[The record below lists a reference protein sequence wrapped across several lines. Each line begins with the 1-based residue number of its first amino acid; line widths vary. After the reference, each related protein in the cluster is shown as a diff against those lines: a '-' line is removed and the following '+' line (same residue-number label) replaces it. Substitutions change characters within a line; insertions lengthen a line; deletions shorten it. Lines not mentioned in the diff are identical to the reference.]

1 MELIVSHINADF
13 DAFASMVAARKLYP
27 EAVPVF
33 PGSQEK
39 KLRDFIEAFDPMP
52 AKRLKS
58 IDLSTVDSL
67 VIVDAKSPDRIGPLI
82 ELLRKPGIKV
92 SIYDHHVHEEED
104 IHGSLEVIE
113 EVGATATI
121 FAEIL
126 KDRELIP
133 TTMEA
138 TIMML
143 GIYEETGNLMFP
155 STTERDLRAAAW
167 LLRCGA
173 SLNIVST
180 YLKTELSRT
189 EVDILNQLS
198 NNSKEMAISGLRII
212 VSKASIDKYHGD
224 AAHLAHRMMDM
235 EHTDAVML
243 LLRMQDKILIVGR
256 SRAPEINV
264 AEVLEEFG
272 GGGHPTAAS
281 ATIKEQPLEIIE
293 ERVTGLLRSF
303 AKPGKF
309 ASDIMTRPVI
319 TIGDNTT
326 IHTAEDEMTRHGVNV
341 LPVQSDGSYAGIITR
356 EEVEKAIF
364 HGFRDRSVVD
374 FMTTDAETAT
384 RYTPVR
390 EVESAM
396 IEKNQRFVPVV
407 EDGEIMGAITRTDI
421 LRSMYED
428 YLRRSLIKETR
439 TQEKVTVKKNLA
451 SMMKNRFPKK
461 VFNMLK
467 LAGEIAEA
475 LNYNAYLVG
484 GSVRDL
490 IRGEENLDMDLVIE
504 GDGIEFAK
512 EFGMKVNAKIRS
524 HKKFSTAKVISSDFR
539 IDVATART
547 EYYESPAALPTV
559 QMSSI
564 KKDLYRRDFTIN
576 TLSIK
581 LNPGDFGKL
590 VDFFGGQRDLKERTI
605 RVLHNLSFVED
616 PTRAFRAVRFAERFG
631 FKISKHTGRLI
642 KTTLSMNLFEKLSGS
657 RLYEELSLIF
667 DEKEPATV
675 IKKLRDY
682 DLLSVIHP
690 ALEFTEKLH
699 SLLISVYDTLRWCEL
714 SFMHEK
720 PDQKLIYLMALLE
733 GLKDQDKEAALQ
745 RLSTPPKVK
754 NLVIDN
760 SRKAMETIR
769 RLPLGDSALVY
780 DALSAL
786 DLDTLLFAMSLT
798 EDERK
803 KEEVSGYLLELRKIK
818 PLLDGEDLKRM
829 GVEPGP
835 MYSRL
840 LREVLLEKLR
850 GKLKSRD
857 DEESFVKNR
866 LKAGELKT

>member
-13 DAFASMVAARKLYP
+13 DAFASMVAAKKLYP
-27 EAVPVF
+27 DAEPVF

-39 KLRDFIEAFDPMP
+39 KLRKFIEAFDPMP
-52 AKRLKS
+52 AKRIKN
-58 IDLSTVDSL
+58 IDLSAVDGL
-67 VIVDAKSPDRIGPLI
+67 IVVDAKSPDRIGPLA
-82 ELLRKPGIKV
+82 ELLKRPGIKV
-92 SIYDHHVHEEED
+92 SVYDHHVHREED

-121 FAEIL
+121 FSEIL

-133 TTMEA
+133 TPMEA
-138 TIMML
+138 TILVL

-180 YLKTELSRT
+180 YLKTELSRA
-189 EVDILNQLS
+189 EVDLLNQLS
-198 NNSKEMAISGLRII
+198 HNSTEMAISGMRVL

-224 AAHLAHRMMDM
+224 AAHLAHRMIDM
-235 EHTDAVML
+235 EHTDAVVL
-243 LLRMQDKILIVGR
+243 LLRMQDKVLIVGR

-281 ATIKEQPLEIIE
+281 ATIKEQPLEVIE
-293 ERVTGLLRSF
+293 ERLTGLLRSF

-319 TIGDNTT
+319 TIEDDS
-326 IHTAEDEMTRHGVNV
+326 IIDMVEDEMTRRGVNV
-341 LPVQSDGSYAGIITR
+341 LPVQSDGKYAGIITR

-364 HGFRDRSVVD
+364 HGFKNKSVVD

-390 EVESAM
+390 EVETIM

-407 EDGEIMGAITRTDI
+407 EDGEIKGAITRTDI

-428 YLRRSLIKETR
+428 YLRRSMIKESR
-439 TQEKVTVKKNLA
+439 TTERVAVKKNLS
-451 SMMKNRFPKK
+451 SMMKNRFPSEICD
-461 VFNMLK
+461 MLK
-467 LAGEIAEA
+467 LAGKTAEA
-475 LNYNAYLVG
+475 LNYNVYLVG

-490 IRGEENLDMDLVIE
+490 LRGKDNFDMDLVIE

-512 EFGMKVNAKIRS
+512 ELGMKLNAKVRS
-524 HKKFSTAKVISSDFR
+524 HKKFSTAKIISGNLM

-590 VDFFGGQRDLKERTI
+590 VDFFGGQRDLKEKSI
-605 RVLHNLSFVED
+605 RVL
-616 PTRAFRAVRFAERFG
+616 
-631 FKISKHTGRLI
+631 
-642 KTTLSMNLFEKLSGS
+642 SG
-657 RLYEELSLIF
+657 
-667 DEKEPATV
+667 P
-675 IKKLRDY
+675 
-682 DLLSVIHP
+682 
-690 ALEFTEKLH
+690 
-699 SLLISVYDTLRWCEL
+699 
-714 SFMHEK
+714 
-720 PDQKLIYLMALLE
+720 
-733 GLKDQDKEAALQ
+733 
-745 RLSTPPKVK
+745 
-754 NLVIDN
+754 
-760 SRKAMETIR
+760 
-769 RLPLGDSALVY
+769 
-780 DALSAL
+780 
-786 DLDTLLFAMSLT
+786 
-798 EDERK
+798 
-803 KEEVSGYLLELRKIK
+803 
-818 PLLDGEDLKRM
+818 
-829 GVEPGP
+829 
-835 MYSRL
+835 
-840 LREVLLEKLR
+840 
-850 GKLKSRD
+850 
-857 DEESFVKNR
+857 
-866 LKAGELKT
+866 

>member
-13 DAFASMVAARKLYP
+13 DAFSSMVAAKKLYP
-27 EAVPVF
+27 DAEPVF

-39 KLRDFIEAFDPMP
+39 KLRKFIEAFDPMP
-52 AKRLKS
+52 IKRIKN
-58 IDLSTVDSL
+58 IDLSAVDSL
-67 VIVDAKSPDRIGPLI
+67 IVVDAKSPDRIGPLA
-82 ELLRKPGIKV
+82 ELLKRPGIKV
-92 SIYDHHVHEEED
+92 SIYDHHEHGEED

-121 FAEIL
+121 FTEIL
-126 KDRELIP
+126 KNRELIP
-133 TTMEA
+133 TSMEA
-138 TIMML
+138 TILVL

-189 EVDILNQLS
+189 EVDLLNQLS
-198 NNSKEMAISGLRII
+198 HNTTEMAISGMRVI

-224 AAHLAHRMMDM
+224 AAHLAHRMIDM
-235 EHTDAVML
+235 EHTDAVVL
-243 LLRMQDKILIVGR
+243 LLRMQDKVLIVGR

-281 ATIKEQPLEIIE
+281 ATIKEQPLEVIE
-293 ERVTGLLRSF
+293 ERLTGLLRSF

-319 TIGDNTT
+319 TIGDD
-326 IHTAEDEMTRHGVNV
+326 IIIDTAEDDMTRYGVNV
-341 LPVQSDGSYAGIITR
+341 LPVQSDGKYAGIITR

-364 HGFRDRSVVD
+364 HGFKNKSVVD

-390 EVESAM
+390 EVETVM
-396 IEKNQRFVPVV
+396 IEKNQRFMPVV
-407 EDGEIMGAITRTDI
+407 EDGEIKGAITRTDI

-428 YLRRSLIKETR
+428 YLRRSMIKESR
-439 TQEKVTVKKNLA
+439 TEERVSVKKNLA
-451 SMMKNRFPKK
+451 SMMKNRFPSEIYDK
-461 VFNMLK
+461 LK
-467 LAGEIAEA
+467 LAGKTAEA
-475 LNYNAYLVG
+475 LNYNVYLVG

-490 IRGEENLDMDLVIE
+490 LRGQENLDMDLVIE

-512 EFGMKVNAKIRS
+512 ELGMKLNAKVRS
-524 HKKFSTAKVISSDFR
+524 HKKFATAKIISGDLR

-590 VDFFGGQRDLKERTI
+590 VDFFGGQRDLKEKSI

-642 KTTLSMNLFEKLSGS
+642 KTTLNMNLFEKLSGS

-675 IKKLRDY
+675 IKRLRDY

-690 ALEFTEKLH
+690 ALEFTERLH
-699 SLLISVYDTLRWCEL
+699 SLLTSVYDTLRWCEL

-720 PDQKLIYLMALLE
+720 PDQKIIYLMALLK

-745 RLSTPPKVK
+745 RLSSPPKVK
-754 NLVIDN
+754 NLVIAN

-769 RLPLGDSALVY
+769 RLPLGDPALVY
-780 DALSAL
+780 GALSAL

-798 EDERK
+798 EDERT
-803 KEEVSGYLLELRKIK
+803 KEEVSSYLLELRKIK

-835 MYSRL
+835 MYSKL
-840 LREVLLEKLR
+840 LKQVLLEKLR

-857 DEESFVKNR
+857 DEEEFVK
-866 LKAGELKT
+866 KALTAEGLKT

>member
-13 DAFASMVAARKLYP
+13 DAFASMVAAKKLYP
-27 EAVPVF
+27 DAEPVF

-39 KLRDFIEAFDPMP
+39 KLRKFIEAFDPMP
-52 AKRLKS
+52 AKRIKN
-58 IDLSTVDSL
+58 IDLSAVDGL
-67 VIVDAKSPDRIGPLI
+67 IVVDAKSPDRIGPLA
-82 ELLRKPGIKV
+82 ELLKRPGIKV
-92 SIYDHHVHEEED
+92 SVYDHHVHREED

-121 FAEIL
+121 FSEIL

-133 TTMEA
+133 TPMEA
-138 TIMML
+138 TILVL

-180 YLKTELSRT
+180 YLKTELSRA
-189 EVDILNQLS
+189 EVDLLNQLS
-198 NNSKEMAISGLRII
+198 HNSTEMAISGMRVL

-224 AAHLAHRMMDM
+224 AAHLAHRMIDM
-235 EHTDAVML
+235 EHTDAVVL
-243 LLRMQDKILIVGR
+243 LLRMQDKVLIVGR

-281 ATIKEQPLEIIE
+281 ATIKEQPLEVIE
-293 ERVTGLLRSF
+293 ERLTGLLRSF

-319 TIGDNTT
+319 TIEDDS
-326 IHTAEDEMTRHGVNV
+326 IIDMVEDEMTRRGVNV
-341 LPVQSDGSYAGIITR
+341 LPVQSDGKYAGIITR

-364 HGFRDRSVVD
+364 HGFKNKSVVD

-390 EVESAM
+390 EVETIM

-407 EDGEIMGAITRTDI
+407 EDGEIKGAITRTDI

-428 YLRRSLIKETR
+428 YLRRSMIKESR
-439 TQEKVTVKKNLA
+439 TTERVAVKKNLS
-451 SMMKNRFPKK
+451 SMMKNRFPSEICD
-461 VFNMLK
+461 MLK
-467 LAGEIAEA
+467 LAGKTAEA
-475 LNYNAYLVG
+475 LNYNVYLVG

-490 IRGEENLDMDLVIE
+490 LRGKDNFDMDLVIE

-512 EFGMKVNAKIRS
+512 ELGMKLNAKVRS
-524 HKKFSTAKVISSDFR
+524 HKKFSTAKIISGNLM

-590 VDFFGGQRDLKERTI
+590 VDFFGGQRDLKEKSI

-642 KTTLSMNLFEKLSGS
+642 KSTLSMNLFEKLSGS

-675 IKKLRDY
+675 IKRLRDY
-682 DLLSVIHP
+682 DLLTVIHP
-690 ALEFTEKLH
+690 ALEFTERLH
-699 SLLISVYDTLRWCEL
+699 SLLTSVR
-714 SFMHEK
+714 
-720 PDQKLIYLMALLE
+720 
-733 GLKDQDKEAALQ
+733 
-745 RLSTPPKVK
+745 
-754 NLVIDN
+754 
-760 SRKAMETIR
+760 
-769 RLPLGDSALVY
+769 
-780 DALSAL
+780 
-786 DLDTLLFAMSLT
+786 
-798 EDERK
+798 
-803 KEEVSGYLLELRKIK
+803 
-818 PLLDGEDLKRM
+818 
-829 GVEPGP
+829 
-835 MYSRL
+835 
-840 LREVLLEKLR
+840 
-850 GKLKSRD
+850 
-857 DEESFVKNR
+857 
-866 LKAGELKT
+866 

>member
-13 DAFASMVAARKLYP
+13 DAFASMVAAKKLYP
-27 EAVPVF
+27 DAEPVF

-39 KLRDFIEAFDPMP
+39 KLRKFIEAFDPMP
-52 AKRLKS
+52 AKRIKN
-58 IDLSTVDSL
+58 IDLSAVDGL
-67 VIVDAKSPDRIGPLI
+67 IVVDAKSPDRIGPLA
-82 ELLRKPGIKV
+82 ELLKRPGIKV
-92 SIYDHHVHEEED
+92 SVYDHHVHREED

-121 FAEIL
+121 FSEIL

-133 TTMEA
+133 TPMEA
-138 TIMML
+138 TILVL

-180 YLKTELSRT
+180 YLKTELSRA
-189 EVDILNQLS
+189 EVDLLNQLS
-198 NNSKEMAISGLRII
+198 HNSTEMAISGMRVL

-224 AAHLAHRMMDM
+224 AAHLAHRMIDM
-235 EHTDAVML
+235 EHTDAVVL
-243 LLRMQDKILIVGR
+243 LLRMQDKVLIVGR

-281 ATIKEQPLEIIE
+281 ATIKEQPLEVIE
-293 ERVTGLLRSF
+293 ERLTGLLRSF

-319 TIGDNTT
+319 TIEDDS
-326 IHTAEDEMTRHGVNV
+326 IIDMVEDEMTRRGVNV
-341 LPVQSDGSYAGIITR
+341 LPVQSDGKYAGIITR

-364 HGFRDRSVVD
+364 HGFKNKSVVD

-390 EVESAM
+390 EVETIM

-407 EDGEIMGAITRTDI
+407 EDGEIKGAITRTDI

-428 YLRRSLIKETR
+428 YLRRSMIKESR
-439 TQEKVTVKKNLA
+439 TTERVAVKKNLS
-451 SMMKNRFPKK
+451 SMMKNRFPSEICD
-461 VFNMLK
+461 MLK
-467 LAGEIAEA
+467 LAGKTAEA
-475 LNYNAYLVG
+475 LNYNVYLVG

-490 IRGEENLDMDLVIE
+490 LRGKDNFDMDLVIE

-512 EFGMKVNAKIRS
+512 ELGMKLNAKVRS
-524 HKKFSTAKVISSDFR
+524 HKKFSTAKIISGNLM

-590 VDFFGGQRDLKERTI
+590 VDFFGGQRDLKEKSI

-642 KTTLSMNLFEKLSGS
+642 KSTLSMNLFEKLSGS

-675 IKKLRDY
+675 IKRLRDY
-682 DLLSVIHP
+682 DLLTVIHP
-690 ALEFTEKLH
+690 ALEFTERLH
-699 SLLISVYDTLRWCEL
+699 SLLTSVHDTLRWCEL

-720 PDQKLIYLMALLE
+720 PDQKIIYLMAFLK

-754 NLVIDN
+754 NLVIAN
-760 SRKAMETIR
+760 SRKAIETIR
-769 RLPLGDSALVY
+769 RLPLGDPALVY

-798 EDERK
+798 EDK
-803 KEEVSGYLLELRKIK
+803 KTKEEMSNYLLELRKIK

-835 MYSRL
+835 MYSKL
-840 LREVLLEKLR
+840 LREVLLERLR

-857 DEESFVKNR
+857 DEEEFVR
-866 LKAGELKT
+866 KALTAEGLKT